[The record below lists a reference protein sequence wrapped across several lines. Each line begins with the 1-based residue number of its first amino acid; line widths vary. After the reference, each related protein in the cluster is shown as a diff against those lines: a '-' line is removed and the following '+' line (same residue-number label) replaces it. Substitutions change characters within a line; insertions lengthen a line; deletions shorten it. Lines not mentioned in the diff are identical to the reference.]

1 VGSAHPTIG
10 YLRQTA
16 RTLAF
21 WIGCSLLYPF
31 EVQPFI
37 KATFMDNPSPLSA
50 VSQDEINGILW
61 RACDTFRGTIDA
73 SEYKNYLLVM
83 LFVKYVSD
91 VWTEHYEQLQAEY
104 GDDEARILR
113 RLERERFVLPQG
125 CRFEDVYGQRNEAN
139 VGEVINQALEKIE
152 EANKLKLAGVF
163 RNIDFNSEANLGQ
176 TRERNTRLKML
187 LEDFANPKLDLRL
200 SRIGNMD
207 VIGNAYE
214 YLIAKFAAGAG
225 KKAGEFYTPAEVS
238 ELMAEL
244 VAPQPGERICDPTCG
259 SGSLLIK
266 CANYVR
272 RSGSNNYSLYGQE
285 NTGGTWA
292 LAKMNMFLHGVDSAR
307 IEWGDTIRNPKLLEK
322 DKLMRFEVVVA
333 NPPFSLDKWGADDVV
348 SDRFQRFK
356 RGIPPKGKG
365 DFAFI
370 SHMIETMSLT
380 NGRVAVVVPHGVLF
394 RGSSEGKIRREAIEE
409 NLLDAVIGLPSNLFF
424 GTGIPAAVLVF
435 RRNKLDGNVLF
446 VDGSRDYADVKT
458 QNSLRSADI
467 AKIVGACEARVSVE
481 RYAYLASL
489 DEIRENDFNLNIPRY
504 VDTFVEEAEIDVGAV
519 QVEILG
525 LEEELSK
532 VKFRMAGYL
541 EELGL

>member
-1 VGSAHPTIG
+1 
-10 YLRQTA
+10 
-16 RTLAF
+16 
-21 WIGCSLLYPF
+21 
-31 EVQPFI
+31 
-37 KATFMDNPSPLSA
+37 MDNSSPLSA

-91 VWTEHYEQLQAEY
+91 VWTEHYEQLKTEY

-113 RLERERFVLPQG
+113 RLERERFVLPPS

-139 VGEVINQALEKIE
+139 LGEVINQALEKIE
-152 EANKLKLAGVF
+152 EANKLKLSGVF

-272 RSGSNNYSLYGQE
+272 RSGSNDYSLYGQE

-458 QNSLRSADI
+458 QNNLRSGDI
-467 AKIVGACEARVSVE
+467 AKIVGAYEARVSVD

-504 VDTFVEEAEIDVGAV
+504 VDTFEEEEEIDVGAV

-532 VKFRMAGYL
+532 MKFRMAGYL